1 MLKNNDGTAGLRALA
16 TTILAGGLLLS
27 LTAGLQASDQ
37 IVVPN
42 ALETV
47 EGNGNNGFPFNIA
60 NFGRNSQRYQ
70 QIYDAG
76 DFAALSGPVLITEL
90 IFRPDIGTGRR
101 FSSTLPDIQINLS
114 TTTFAVDQLSTTF
127 ADNVGTDD
135 TIVFDGA
142 LSLSS
147 ADTGAGPRD
156 FDIVIVL
163 DTPFLYNPAAGNL
176 LLDVRNYGGGFTTQ
190 FDAHFASS
198 DPTSRTSTNVTGGVN
213 STTADFADSGGL
225 VTKFTYVPAAIE
237 VLVDIKPGSDK
248 NPVNLKSN
256 SKSKGKSAAA
266 GGVLPVAILTTD
278 DYDAL
283 LTDETT
289 VLFGDPELGG
299 AAAPIRSTVED
310 VDDDGDDDL
319 LLHFSIRELVDS
331 GAIDGDSLILALTGL
346 TLDGLLIEGFDLVT
360 VKP

>member
-1 MLKNNDGTAGLRALA
+1 MTFLT
-16 TTILAGGLLLS
+16 GGLLLS
-27 LTAGLQASDQ
+27 LTTGLQASDQ

-42 ALETV
+42 GLENV

-60 NFGRNSQRYQ
+60 GFGVASQRYQ
-70 QIYDAG
+70 QVYGAP
-76 DFAALSGPVLITEL
+76 DFAALPGPVLITEL
-90 IFRPDIGTGRR
+90 VFRPDGGLGRR
-101 FSSTLPDIQINLS
+101 FNQTLTDIQINLS
-114 TTTFAVDQLSTTF
+114 TTSVEPDNLSSTF
-127 ADNVGTDD
+127 ADNVGADD

-147 ADTGAGPRD
+147 ADTGPAQGPRD

-163 DTPFLYNPAAGNL
+163 ETPFLYNPAAGNL
-176 LLDVRNYGGGFTTQ
+176 LLDVRNYNGGFTTQ
-190 FDAHFASS
+190 FDAHNA
-198 DPTSRTSTNVTGGVN
+198 DADAISRASTNQIGDVN
-213 STTADFADSGGL
+213 SPIATFSNTAGL
-225 VTKFTYVPAAIE
+225 VTQFTYVPAAIE
-237 VLVDIKPGSDK
+237 VIVDIKPGSDR

-299 AAAPIRSTVED
+299 AAAPIKSTVED